1 MATARKQRKAPAAR
15 KDTAQPVSERST
27 ERTDAQASKEL
38 ADKALSE
45 IDDALKQPEK
55 KTAYLS
61 GVYTGG
67 TPDTIICYCG
77 VTGCQLGPFVK
88 AR

>member
-15 KDTAQPVSERST
+15 KDTTTQPASERST

-67 TPDTIICYCG
+67 NPDTIICYCG
-77 VTGCQLGPFVK
+77 VTGSPGSGHS
-88 AR
+88 